1 MSDENIIQGES
12 RATTEDEAFYIKWGY
27 ETVKANIGT
36 ANEVLKLLITINVA
50 LIGGGAAFLYKS
62 DVPESFRI
70 TILAAF
76 FIGLIL
82 AFIGIF
88 PRESAIDIRIPAKI
102 KTHKNRVLNSKRR
115 FLWAASTFT
124 IFGLLASAMAVSG
137 IRICF

>member
-1 MSDENIIQGES
+1 MTDEKTVQGKG
-12 RATTEDEAFYIKWGY
+12 RAATEDEAFYIQWGY

-62 DVPESFRI
+62 DVPEGFRI
-70 TILAAF
+70 VILAAF

-82 AFIGIF
+82 AFTGVF
-88 PRESAIDIRIPAKI
+88 PRESAIDIRMPDKI
-102 KTHKNRVLNSKRR
+102 KAHKNRVLDSKRR
-115 FLWAASTFT
+115 YLWAGSAFT
-124 IFGLLASAMAVSG
+124 VFGLLASAMAVSE